1 MEFKK
6 RERRGREVRK
16 RTKNNDNEDANIE
29 NHDNQEIDADSR
41 RDATREQSPKRL
53 KTLRECRQSD
63 RECRGAGR
71 GGGGGEGG
79 VGGGRGD
86 SNQRRET
93 PIEAGGPKTHPSEDV
108 REDETDNLA
117 MYSSQVK

>member
-6 RERRGREVRK
+6 KERERRGREVRK
-16 RTKNNDNEDANIE
+16 RTKNSDNEDANIE
-29 NHDNQEIDADSR
+29 NHDKQEIDADSR

-53 KTLRECRQSD
+53 RTLRECRQSD

-71 GGGGGEGG
+71 GGGGGN
-79 VGGGRGD
+79 GGGGGD

-93 PIEAGGPKTHPSEDV
+93 PIEAGRLQTHPSEDA
-108 REDETDNLA
+108 REDESDNLA